1 MLKIKIITLGKNK
14 ETWID
19 DAIKHYE
26 KLLKKFAKLSFV
38 YIPDIKKARGL
49 SENEIKKQEAISINK
64 KLGPGYKIALSDRG
78 RIYNSEQFSKYLSKL
93 TQNSGGTVEF
103 IIGGVYG
110 LDKSIIDECH
120 DIISLSLLTMSHQL
134 VRPVLLEQLFRGF
147 SILSG
152 GKYHK

>member
-1 MLKIKIITLGKNK
+1 MLKIKIIALGKNK
-14 ETWID
+14 ETWVD
-19 DAIKHYE
+19 DAIMHYE
-26 KLLKKFAKLSFV
+26 KLLRKFARLSFV

-49 SENEIKKQEAISINK
+49 SENEVKKQEALRLMK
-64 KLGPGYKIALSDRG
+64 KLGSGYKVALSDRG
-78 RIYNSEQFSKYLSKL
+78 RQYDSNEFAKYLSRL
-93 TQNSGGTVEF
+93 IQDSGGSVEF

-110 LDKSIIDECH
+110 LDKPIMDECRN
-120 DIISLSLLTMSHQL
+120 IISLSPMTISHQL